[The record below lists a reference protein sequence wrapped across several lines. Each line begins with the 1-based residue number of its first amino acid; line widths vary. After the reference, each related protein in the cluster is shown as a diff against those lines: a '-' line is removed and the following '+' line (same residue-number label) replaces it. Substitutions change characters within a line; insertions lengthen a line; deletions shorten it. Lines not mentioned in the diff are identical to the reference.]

1 LEKLPEDQVSP
12 SLTKTIVLK
21 KRTDVV
27 RPSTPVKTFLAKDPG
42 VLPPTP
48 SPKKTPAANAQSPLK
63 ARSPVKTPGKTTV
76 SKPVFGVKNGG
87 VVSRPSSPLRQPV
100 TQVKEFKFASE
111 ARSRRKTSPVK
122 QEINAPR
129 IPTQSQTVM
138 SRHSTVDMKMQI
150 DPRQEVEEDEG
161 LALRLK
167 LREIGNASI
176 LAWGETRGRYL
187 DD

>member
-1 LEKLPEDQVSP
+1 
-12 SLTKTIVLK
+12 
-21 KRTDVV
+21 V
-27 RPSTPVKTFLAKDPG
+27 RPSTPVKTFLARDPG

-48 SPKKTPAANAQSPLK
+48 SPKKTPAAYTTSPLK
-63 ARSPVKTPGKTTV
+63 TRSPMKTPGKTTV

-87 VVSRPSSPLRQPV
+87 VVARPSSPLRQPV

-122 QEINAPR
+122 PGINTPR
-129 IPTQSQTVM
+129 IPSQSQMAM
-138 SRHSTVDMKMQI
+138 SRYSMVDTEMQV
-150 DPRQEVEEDEG
+150 DSREDEVEQDEG
-161 LALRLK
+161 LALRMK
-167 LREIGNASI
+167 AREIGMASI